1 MSSLAMGAVLQ
12 IGTAMADLASI
23 HPWLDDAAG
32 PGLPAPLLNAM
43 HVALEEAV
51 MNIAMHG
58 YGQGEGLIALRYGV
72 EDGAALL
79 TLEDSAP
86 PFNQA
91 EAPPPP
97 QAASLEKASIGG
109 RGLKLLRHYCKD
121 MGYEYVGGRNRLT
134 LRFPLPRK

>member
-1 MSSLAMGAVLQ
+1 MGAVLQ

-23 HPWLDDAAG
+23 HPWLDEAAG
-32 PGLPAPLLNAM
+32 PDLPATLLNAM

-58 YGQGEGLIALRYGV
+58 YGQGEGVIALRFDREGETV
-72 EDGAALL
+72 LL
-79 TLEDSAP
+79 TLEDTAR

-121 MGYEYVGGRNRLT
+121 IGYEHVGGRNRLK
-134 LRFPLPRK
+134 LRFPLLAA